1 MREKWELYLEK
12 YLTKADSYYIRDL
25 LTLAGPLKA
34 PPERERA
41 SSIPRSCL
49 ISARLPQTLPVQGHP
64 CPVCL

>member
-34 PPERERA
+34 PRAREGEFHSEILPYQCQTSPDPACTGA
-41 SSIPRSCL
+41 SLPLCL
-49 ISARLPQTLPVQGHP
+49 
-64 CPVCL
+64 